1 MSFGMRCALFAA
13 ALLLAITP
21 ASAQDNWVTVKS
33 ADGSLQYDAPG
44 ELKTENY
51 TDVDQGE
58 PYHLTISTS
67 MSQAALVM
75 GMYTEYDN
83 SFVSV
88 DITTAATQ
96 FIKELKAQITGFSSK
111 PYRRGPGDVLP
122 GVFVS
127 GTSAD
132 VECDLW
138 VIGDGRRNYLLSIC
152 SQRGDSQAAVKQ
164 RIFDSLK
171 ITDVR
176 TNADWTAVTDNGYHF
191 LVPGKPKVDLN
202 RKTGDRTYVGRDGG
216 LLVLGGSTAV
226 PPPPTAELENAVMDA
241 AIQGF
246 VEGNKTV
253 LLSREAKPYQLPS
266 GKTFPGIQF
275 RTKDQLS
282 SCTVR
287 LVLGQGRAYVISA
300 CALQGFEVD
309 AKIQRVMDSVV
320 IDEK

>member
-13 ALLLAITP
+13 ALLLAIAP

-44 ELKTENY
+44 ELKSENY

-58 PYHLTISTS
+58 AYRLTIFTS
-67 MSQAALVM
+67 MSQPALVM

-83 SFVSV
+83 TFVSV
-88 DITTAATQ
+88 DITAAATE
-96 FIKELKAQITGFSSK
+96 FMKELKAQITSQTPRPF
-111 PYRRGPGDVLP
+111 RRGPGDVLP
-122 GVFVS
+122 GMFVS
-127 GTSAD
+127 GASAD

-138 VIGDGRRNYLLSIC
+138 VIGDGRRNYLLSAC
-152 SQRGDSQAAVKQ
+152 SQRGEGQTAVKK

-176 TNADWTAVTDNGYHF
+176 TNADWTQVNDNGYHF

-202 RKTGDRTYVGRDGG
+202 RQTGDRTYVGRDGG

-226 PPPPTAELENAVMDA
+226 PPPPTTDLENVILDV
-241 AIQGF
+241 AIDGF

-253 LLSREAKPYQLPS
+253 LVSRETKPYQLPS
-266 GKTFPGIQF
+266 GKNLPDILF
-275 RTKDQLS
+275 RTKDQLT
-282 SCTVR
+282 SCSVR
-287 LVLGQGRAYVISA
+287 LVLGQGHAYVLSA
-300 CALQGFEVD
+300 CALHDFEVD
-309 AKIQRVMDSVV
+309 AKIQRVMDSVA